1 MCLSRGLSLCHR
13 GGGGHCIYET
23 SAIAVPTRE
32 GRLDYNARL
41 QFIMLCVY
49 GAVCDTA
56 LSRRELTDF
65 PLVDEK
71 PVFALLTTLKKKNCA
86 L

>member
-1 MCLSRGLSLCHR
+1 MCLSRGLSLSAIAR
-13 GGGGHCIYET
+13 VVYCIYET

-49 GAVCDTA
+49 GAVCDTP
-56 LSRRELTDF
+56 LS
-65 PLVDEK
+65 
-71 PVFALLTTLKKKNCA
+71 
-86 L
+86 

>member
-1 MCLSRGLSLCHR
+1 
-13 GGGGHCIYET
+13 
-23 SAIAVPTRE
+23 
-32 GRLDYNARL
+32 
-41 QFIMLCVY
+41 MLCVY

-71 PVFALLTTLKKKNCA
+71 PVFALLTTGRTVTVNTYH
-86 L
+86 